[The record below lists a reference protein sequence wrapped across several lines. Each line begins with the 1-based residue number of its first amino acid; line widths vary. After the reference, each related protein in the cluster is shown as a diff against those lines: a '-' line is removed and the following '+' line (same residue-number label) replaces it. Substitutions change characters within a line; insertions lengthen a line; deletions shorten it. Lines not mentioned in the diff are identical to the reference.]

1 VSTTDPSEPNAPR
14 PEAVGWRAGGLVF
27 ATSGAVLTLEII
39 AGRLM
44 APYVGVSIETFTGII
59 GTVLAGIA
67 VGAAI
72 GGWLADRHDPRLL
85 IGPLLVIGGGLCW
98 LSLPIVRVLGPEVGK
113 GPVAIVMLTACSFLA
128 PVTVVSAVSP
138 MVAKLRLERLE
149 DTGTVV
155 GGLSAAGTAGALA
168 ATFLTG
174 FVLVAALPSRP
185 VVWLVGASLIVMG
198 VVLAWRLGRRRPT
211 TIEVAVV
218 ALVGVGSALVAPVCD
233 FETAY
238 FCVRIEADPQRP
250 SGRSLYLDDLRHAYV
265 DLDDPTVLESRYVRL
280 FADVV
285 ADAADGPLT
294 ALHIGGGGFTFPRYV
309 TAVRPASEHVVL
321 EIDDELPRIA
331 RAELGLTDSDGLDI
345 RIGDARLAID
355 DLPGDRFDLVVG
367 DAFASPA
374 VPWHLTTSEFVADID
389 RVLRPDG
396 LYVMNV
402 IDGGDDRFARAEIAT
417 LMEHFT
423 HVAVI
428 RPPDQARSA
437 AIGAANIVL
446 VASDR
451 ALTEADIDPAD
462 GTWIDGTEVERYV
475 GDAQV
480 LTDDFAPVD
489 QLIAR

>member
-1 VSTTDPSEPNAPR
+1 
-14 PEAVGWRAGGLVF
+14 
-27 ATSGAVLTLEII
+27 
-39 AGRLM
+39 M
-44 APYVGVSIETFTGII
+44 
-59 GTVLAGIA
+59 
-67 VGAAI
+67 
-72 GGWLADRHDPRLL
+72 
-85 IGPLLVIGGGLCW
+85 
-98 LSLPIVRVLGPEVGK
+98 
-113 GPVAIVMLTACSFLA
+113 
-128 PVTVVSAVSP
+128 
-138 MVAKLRLERLE
+138 
-149 DTGTVV
+149 
-155 GGLSAAGTAGALA
+155 
-168 ATFLTG
+168 
-174 FVLVAALPSRP
+174 
-185 VVWLVGASLIVMG
+185 
-198 VVLAWRLGRRRPT
+198 
-211 TIEVAVV
+211 
-218 ALVGVGSALVAPVCD
+218 
-233 FETAY
+233 
-238 FCVRIEADPQRP
+238 
-250 SGRSLYLDDLRHAYV
+250 
-265 DLDDPTVLESRYVRL
+265 
-280 FADVV
+280 
-285 ADAADGPLT
+285 
-294 ALHIGGGGFTFPRYV
+294 
-309 TAVRPASEHVVL
+309 L